1 VTSRAPADATSP
13 RPGPV
18 PAPGWFGRDVLEVAP
33 DLLGGHLSALTAE
46 GRVTLRITEVEAYR
60 GQDDPGSH
68 AFRGRTERNSAM
80 FGEPGRLYVYRHLG
94 LHTCVNIVCGPAGLA
109 SAVLLRAGE
118 VVDGADLA
126 RDRRSRTGVVSSDTQ
141 IARGPARL
149 AVALGIDLSRYGAEV
164 TDPGGAVVVHLS
176 PRGVGGVIRT
186 GPRVGVS
193 GPGGDGARYPWRF
206 WLADEPTVSTYRRG
220 DRRPGPSGT
229 GS

>member
-1 VTSRAPADATSP
+1 MTSP
-13 RPGPV
+13 APDDGTGPGPGPV
-18 PAPGWFGRDVLEVAP
+18 PAPGWFGRDVLDVAP
-33 DLLGGHLSALTAE
+33 DLLGAHLSARGAE

-80 FGEPGRLYVYRHLG
+80 FGGPGRLYVYRHLG
-94 LHTCVNIVCGPAGLA
+94 LHTCVNIVCGPVGQA

-118 VVDGADLA
+118 VVQGADLA
-126 RDRRSRTGVVSSDTQ
+126 RDRRSRAGVVRSDTQ

-149 AVALGIDLSRYGAEV
+149 AVALGIDLSRYGADV
-164 TDPGGAVVVHLS
+164 TDPGGAVVVHRR
-176 PRGVGGVIRT
+176 PREVGPVIRT

-206 WLADEPTVSTYRRG
+206 WLADEPTVGTYRRG
-220 DRRPGPSGT
+220 GRPGPAG
-229 GS
+229 GRR